1 MVEFRLLAGNW
12 RLLTFRAL
20 GRHRFGERGHPN
32 RLVRRGGRTG
42 SEDVGSRTERR
53 PRSGRD
59 NVGPRR
65 RRSVRR
71 GARPPNSVGLRQS
84 RCAAGCFV
92 GVGARSKI
100 PVQSVD
106 GAPRD
111 QDAQDERG
119 RSRCH
124 DLPPAGPIHLH
135 ASLELVLQPRR
146 ASRHRFSHPREYP
159 IVIIGCVGRGGS
171 RCSRLVASSATPPS
185 ASKFRL

>member
-1 MVEFRLLAGNW
+1 MQI
-12 RLLTFRAL
+12 
-20 GRHRFGERGHPN
+20 
-32 RLVRRGGRTG
+32 VRK
-42 SEDVGSRTERR
+42 
-53 PRSGRD
+53 
-59 NVGPRR
+59 
-65 RRSVRR
+65 

-84 RCAAGCFV
+84 PYAAGCFV

-135 ASLELVLQPRR
+135 ASLELV
-146 ASRHRFSHPREYP
+146 
-159 IVIIGCVGRGGS
+159 
-171 RCSRLVASSATPPS
+171 CSLDGHIDTDSPTPGNTQLS
-185 ASKFRL
+185 